1 MNETARKDML
11 GSSVSRLGRAGSIAL
26 AAIAMVGIVAA
37 PASAADDYPNKPI
50 KLIVPYGAG
59 TGADIMARQIEPG
72 IRQQLKQP
80 VIIENRP
87 GAGAVL
93 ATEAVAA
100 AAPDGYTL
108 LFGATQTAINPHV
121 YNLRF
126 DTLKD
131 LIPVVRVSN
140 APLILA
146 VSKQLPVTS
155 VAELVAYG
163 KKNPGKLNYTSAGMG
178 SSPHLAGAY
187 FAALNGIQ
195 AVHVPSNNI
204 PQAITDLIRGEIHF
218 IFYPYVG
225 IKGQIEAGDLRV
237 LASTNAT
244 RTKFLKDAPTMVEL
258 GYKDFVL
265 PAWQGIFV
273 PKGTPKEIVDRIYR
287 SVADS
292 LGPDA
297 KLAENLEKTG
307 TEVKIESPS
316 EFSAFVRRQ
325 LDVYAEIVKS
335 AGLPRQ

>member
-1 MNETARKDML
+1 MNPTTSRARNIVL
-11 GSSVSRLGRAGSIAL
+11 G
-26 AAIAMVGIVAA
+26 AIAVVGILLA
-37 PASAADDYPNKPI
+37 PAFAADDYPNKPI
-50 KLIVPYGAG
+50 KMVVPYGAG
-59 TGADIMARQIEPG
+59 TGADIMARQILPG
-72 IRQQLKQP
+72 MNQQLKQP
-80 VIIENRP
+80 VIVENRP

-93 ATEAVAA
+93 GTEAVAT

-108 LFGATQTAINPHV
+108 LFGATQTSINPHV
-121 YNLRF
+121 FNLRF
-126 DTLKD
+126 DTMKD

-146 VSKQLPVTS
+146 VSKNLGVNS
-155 VAELVAYG
+155 VEELVAYA
-163 KKNPGKLNYTSAGMG
+163 KKNPGKINYTSAGNG

-187 FAALNGIQ
+187 FAKMSGIDAL
-195 AVHVPSNNI
+195 HVPTNNI
-204 PQAITDLIRGEIHF
+204 PQALADLIRGEIHF

-225 IKGQIEAGDLRV
+225 IKGQIEAGELRA
-237 LASTNAT
+237 LASTNAS

-273 PKGTPKEIVDRIYR
+273 PKGTPNEIVDKVYR

-297 KLAENLEKTG
+297 KLAALLEETG
-307 TEVKIESPS
+307 TEVKIESPR
-316 EFSAFVRRQ
+316 EFAAFVRKQ
-325 LDVYAEIVKS
+325 LDVYGDIVKS